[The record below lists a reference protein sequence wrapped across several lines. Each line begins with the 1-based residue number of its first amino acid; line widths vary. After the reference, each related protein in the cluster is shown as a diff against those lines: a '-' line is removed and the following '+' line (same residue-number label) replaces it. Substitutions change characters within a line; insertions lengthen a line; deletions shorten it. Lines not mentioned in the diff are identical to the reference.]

1 MQRLRQQEASD
12 KDFAPDTKDA
22 PRALVLT
29 PTAELCQQVLSVARG
44 LARAAPV
51 RSCAITGA
59 CSTAKR
65 LPPLTCCARHGRT
78 WDGLLLWEESCV
90 LPCKVPDGCWL
101 TESSSKASS
110 AVCGWAIASTL
121 SFHPLSLLEPPASRA
136 SEQFLL

>member
-12 KDFAPDTKDA
+12 KDFAPDTRDA

-59 CSTAKR
+59 RSTPKR
-65 LPPLTCCARHGRT
+65 LTPLTCCAWYGRA
-78 WDGLLLWEESCV
+78 WDGLLLCEEFCA
-90 LPCKVPDGCWL
+90 LPCKVPNGCGL
-101 TESSSKASS
+101 VESSPKAFS
-110 AVCGWAIASTL
+110 AVCS
-121 SFHPLSLLEPPASRA
+121 
-136 SEQFLL
+136 